1 MHNTQSQL
9 AGINQVM
16 KTNPLSLLAGKLKL
30 GGLVAFLLGI
40 AFPVFGTVEINYG
53 YDDLNRLTTVTRADG
68 PAINYQY
75 DVSGNATN
83 QGVSNSPDTDNDS
96 IANFVDADDDG
107 DGMSDTFE
115 VQYGFNPL
123 NPSDAG
129 LDNDGDG
136 ISNLAEYQAG
146 TNPLQNNN
154 PVPVPTLPD
163 WGTYLLALVM
173 LLIGVKQTAR
183 QGR

>member
-1 MHNTQSQL
+1 
-9 AGINQVM
+9 M
-16 KTNPLSLLAGKLKL
+16 KSIFRPLLAKSLKT
-30 GGLVAFLLGI
+30 GGLVLLMS
-40 AFPVFGTVEINYG
+40 AAAYPAFGTVEINYS

-107 DGMSDTFE
+107 DGMSDAFE

-154 PVPVPTLPD
+154 PVPVPTLPE
-163 WGTYLLALVM
+163 WGTILLALVL